1 MPKKI
6 FNLNISKIREQDENE
21 IEKKMKD
28 IKLQELNTFEKRI
41 MVLKEEKTSNILVRQ
56 NTVKEGEN
64 DNIILIDVTEKQ
76 SCLNNS
82 SINNT
87 DSTIDNSNRKNDKI
101 IIDNSFDLSCFDIK
115 AIINESNFNDARK
128 YYYLNY
134 KLYDLPLNQ
143 NINKYENTQ
152 PCKYIINKDYFTFAY
167 PNKISTFS
175 LAISG
180 FLKTD
185 KINEDNASINKEIK
199 NNKYYQLFGI
209 FFCEKDISLKDGQ
222 HKKCAPNDFMCK
234 ECMKKNRNIYN
245 LKNNYMIN
253 IIGRIAKKNKGSY
266 HCFGHFLVGDNIED
280 CLTKFTCEGC
290 KLLNLYSEYF
300 N

>member
-1 MPKKI
+1 MLQERIFII
-6 FNLNISKIREQDENE
+6 FN
-21 IEKKMKD
+21 
-28 IKLQELNTFEKRI
+28 
-41 MVLKEEKTSNILVRQ
+41 VA
-56 NTVKEGEN
+56 
-64 DNIILIDVTEKQ
+64 
-76 SCLNNS
+76 
-82 SINNT
+82 
-87 DSTIDNSNRKNDKI
+87 RKN
-101 IIDNSFDLSCFDIK
+101 F
-115 AIINESNFNDARK
+115 
-128 YYYLNY
+128 YLKH
-134 KLYDLPLNQ
+134 KLYDLQLTQ
-143 NINKYENTQ
+143 NINIYENTQ
-152 PCKYIINKDYFTFAY
+152 PCKYIINENFSTFTY
-167 PNKISTFS
+167 PNKVYTFS

-199 NNKYYQLFGI
+199 NNKYYHKFGI
-209 FFCEKDISLKDGQ
+209 YFCEKDISLEDGQ

-266 HCFGHFLVGDNIED
+266 HCFGHFLVGENIED

-300 N
+300 D